1 MPAKRIPLPS
11 VPIVGNLQTGLMEE
25 NWYDFFQNIGQA
37 QRLVDAVNDT
47 QAAAAGVPLYGLY
60 RTSSIVKVRM
70 T

>member
-1 MPAKRIPLPS
+1 MAAKRIPPPS
-11 VPIVGNLQTGLMEE
+11 VPIVASPQTGLMEE
-25 NWYDFFQNIGQA
+25 NWYDFFNGVGQPA
-37 QRLVDAVNDT
+37 RLVDAVNDT